1 MPNALTGVIL
11 SMTMPTSTS
20 SHVRD
25 AALPVLAD
33 ESETPWRVPRVR
45 TVVNVLLLTAAVMCV
60 LPKAQALPSFARQTG
75 QRCAACHV
83 GGNWP
88 QLTPWGR
95 FFKLAGYTAG
105 KPLLDKE
112 GFHYVPLGVL
122 GQAGLTWAAQPNN
135 AQGLP
140 VVTQNGSPEAYGFTG
155 EVGTKLTDFAGV
167 FYEYGVSNTFPGW
180 KGAGGPVDI
189 RATHFFHPGNH
200 ELLVGVD
207 SNNDPTVQDVWNTV
221 PSWGYPFYTSPQALG
236 APGSPMIAS
245 LGVQT
250 GSVGVYALFDRQVY
264 AEVSMYHVGTDFF
277 RWMNAGTSFQTG
289 ANYLKGFNP
298 YWRVYWTKEQGPNV
312 FMIGTFG
319 MHSNVYPDSSSPSGP
334 TDTFSDNGFDSQYQH
349 LGETNKLTLR
359 ASYIYEQQSWNGSF
373 PLGAVSNPKGN
384 LKTLNLSAAYA
395 LRESWTFTA
404 GYFLSNGSNDA
415 ALYGVTDPSGAL
427 LTAKPNT
434 SGYILQVDRTLT
446 QNVLASLQYTGFV
459 KFNGLKNNIDGL
471 GRNASDNNTL
481 WLTVFFAF

>member
-1 MPNALTGVIL
+1 MERT
-11 SMTMPTSTS
+11 
-20 SHVRD
+20 VR
-25 AALPVLAD
+25 
-33 ESETPWRVPRVR
+33 TRVR
-45 TVVNVLLLTAAVMCV
+45 VLSNSVCFFGSRAHQRTRYVLSLVRVLLLTAAGMCV
-60 LPKAQALPSFARQTG
+60 APQAQALPSFARQTG

-105 KPLLDKE
+105 KPLVDRE

-135 AQGLP
+135 ALGQP
-140 VVTQNGSPEAYGFTG
+140 IVSPNGSPEAYGFTG

-167 FYEYGVSNTFPGW
+167 FYEYGISNTFPGW
-180 KGAGGPVDI
+180 KGGTGPVDI
-189 RATHFFHPGNH
+189 RATHFFHPGDH
-200 ELLVGVD
+200 ELLVGID

-221 PSWGYPFYTSPQALG
+221 PAWGYSFYTSPQALS

-245 LGVQT
+245 LGAQT
-250 GSVGVYALFDRQVY
+250 GSVGVYALFDRQFY

-277 RWMNAGTSFQTG
+277 RWMTASTNFQSG

-298 YWRVYWTKEQGPNV
+298 YWRVYWTKEQGPQV
-312 FMIGTFG
+312 FMVGTFG

-334 TDTFSDNGFDSQYQH
+334 TDTFSDNGFDSQYQY

-373 PLGAVSNPKGN
+373 PLGNVSTAKGN
-384 LKTLNLSAAYA
+384 LKTLNVSAAYA
-395 LRESWTFTA
+395 LRDSWTFTA

-415 ALYGVTDPSGAL
+415 DLYGVYDPSGTQ

-434 SGYILQVDRTLT
+434 SGYLLQVDRTLT
-446 QNVLASLQYTGFV
+446 QNIVASLQYTGFV
-459 KFNGLKNNIDGL
+459 KFNGLSNNIDGL
-471 GRNASDNNTL
+471 GRHASDNNTL

>member
-1 MPNALTGVIL
+1 MPSTNSRVRDSAVPVLSDRSEAQQKIRCLRTALNAL
-11 SMTMPTSTS
+11 
-20 SHVRD
+20 
-25 AALPVLAD
+25 
-33 ESETPWRVPRVR
+33 VPIAV
-45 TVVNVLLLTAAVMCV
+45 VMCAV
-60 LPKAQALPSFARQTG
+60 PNVRALPSFARQTG

-105 KPLLDKE
+105 KPLLNKE

-135 AQGLP
+135 AQGQP

-167 FYEYGVSNTFPGW
+167 FYEYGISNNFPGW
-180 KGAGGPVDI
+180 TGAAGPIDV
-189 RATHFFHPGNH
+189 RAIHFFHPGNH

-207 SNNDPTVQDVWNTV
+207 SNNDPTLQDVWNTV
-221 PSWGYPFYTSPQALG
+221 PSWGYPFYSSPQSPG
-236 APGSPMIAS
+236 APGSPMITNLAQ
-245 LGVQT
+245 QT
-250 GSVGVYALFDRQVY
+250 GSVGAYALFDRQFY
-264 AEVSMYHVGTDFF
+264 AELSMYRVGTGFF
-277 RWMNAGTSFQTG
+277 RWMTTGTNLQSG

-298 YWRVYWTKEQGPNV
+298 YWRAYWTKEQGPHV
-312 FMIGTFG
+312 FMVGTFG

-334 TDTFSDNGFDSQYQH
+334 TDTFSDNGFDTQYQY
-349 LGETNKLTLR
+349 LGETSKLTLR
-359 ASYIYEQQSWNGSF
+359 GSYIYEQQSWNGSF
-373 PLGAVSNPKGN
+373 PLGTVSNPKNN

-404 GYFLSNGSNDA
+404 GYFLSNGSSNA
-415 ALYGVTDPSGAL
+415 ALYGVSDPSGMQ
-427 LTAKPNT
+427 LTGKPNT
-434 SGYILQVDRTLT
+434 SGYLLQVDRTLT
-446 QNVLASLQYTGFV
+446 QNVVASLQYTGFV
-459 KFNGLKNNIDGL
+459 RFNGLKDNIDGL
-471 GRNASDNNTL
+471 GRKPSDNNTL